1 MGSFTKYIYF
11 DTSNI
16 SRRQDS
22 FEGKANNS
30 SLISLMLNVG
40 VYLVSL
46 QDKEIYLPKRLVSLQ
61 ILQFN
66 EGSLYSVSRSYMSVK
81 GV

>member
-1 MGSFTKYIYF
+1 
-11 DTSNI
+11 
-16 SRRQDS
+16 
-22 FEGKANNS
+22 
-30 SLISLMLNVG
+30 MLNVG

-46 QDKEIYLPKRLVSLQ
+46 QDKEMYLPKRLVSLQ